1 MGNSSGAFRF
11 KRRRTEKVMR
21 KKAVK
26 KKTKEKMNTST
37 RVLIILGVFALL
49 FILTMIITFWIKGS
63 VPDTLIQYVLGAGG
77 VEALLLAGIKISKV
91 LTESKKEIAL
101 GRIKADES
109 SPVTNEEDNGDA
121 FEEETEVVER

>member
-1 MGNSSGAFRF
+1 MA
-11 KRRRTEKVMR
+11 R